1 MKRKLNGIQLNVR
14 DEGRGEPSL
23 LFLHYWG
30 GSSRTWDPVINRLK
44 TDFRCIAYDQRGWG
58 DSDKPETGYSI
69 QDLANDA
76 EALIRMLELTRYV
89 LIGHSMGGKVAQL
102 LASKRAG
109 GPGRIDLSRAS
120 ASNSN
125 EPDRS

>member
-1 MKRKLNGIQLNVR
+1 MV
-14 DEGRGEPSL
+14 PSPLRAPARRLAPAANRQSAAKGPRPRAL
-23 LFLHYWG
+23 LH
-30 GSSRTWDPVINRLK
+30 RLL
-44 TDFRCIAYDQRGWG
+44 RNWRE
-58 DSDKPETGYSI
+58 SDKPEKGYSI